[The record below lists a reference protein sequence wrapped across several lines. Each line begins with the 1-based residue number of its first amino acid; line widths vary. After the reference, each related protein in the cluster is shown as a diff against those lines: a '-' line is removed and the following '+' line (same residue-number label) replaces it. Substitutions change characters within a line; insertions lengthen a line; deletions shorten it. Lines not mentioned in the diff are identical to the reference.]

1 MKIDAIFH
9 LSSGDTILTGSIEGT
24 DKLIK
29 FGQKAQLLIDGL
41 PDRIIET
48 RGEWHQIPRNR
59 ESKTSISVLNAED
72 LTSEFVKQHDCTL
85 ISLVNQCYYPNY
97 SNPK

>member
-1 MKIDAIFH
+1 MEFKMKIDDIFN
-9 LSSGDTILTGSIEGT
+9 LSSGDTVFVGSIEGT

-48 RGEWHQIPRNR
+48 RGEWHQTPRNR
-59 ESKTSISVLNAED
+59 DGKRSISVLNAGD

-85 ISLVNQCYYPNY
+85 ISLVNQC
-97 SNPK
+97 